1 MIPVSG
7 SSRRLHLFNADKRLM
22 RSAVDRVSNMEG
34 RLDAECEAYVDGLSA
49 HVTFQLGHSPPGTR
63 AAVSDISFHFPLW
76 FALALLAI
84 EFWHVPFAVA
94 VLLVSVREHIG
105 SLESL
110 MF

>member
-1 MIPVSG
+1 
-7 SSRRLHLFNADKRLM
+7 M

-76 FALALLAI
+76 FAPCGPIRRNQYDVDTRKPGALRPQQAALP
-84 EFWHVPFAVA
+84 E
-94 VLLVSVREHIG
+94 
-105 SLESL
+105 
-110 MF
+110 